1 MQDNTNESEIRERLN
16 LIENMISEG
25 RRTTES
31 WGWSFVLWGVA
42 YYIAIAWSYFA
53 NSNYAWPVTMI
64 AACIVMGIVI
74 SRKTKDRP
82 ETTTGRAMASIWIS
96 LGISIFILLLCL
108 GLSGHGDFHVFVAII
123 SAMLGMANATSG
135 MVLRW
140 KMQFAS
146 AVVWW
151 TAAIIACFTSDKL
164 TIVAFLAAIFFCQIV
179 FGIYCMIAESRK
191 LKARSARQG
200 ASHA

>member
-1 MQDNTNESEIRERLN
+1 
-16 LIENMISEG
+16 
-25 RRTTES
+25 
-31 WGWSFVLWGVA
+31 
-42 YYIAIAWSYFA
+42 
-53 NSNYAWPVTMI
+53 MI
-64 AACIVMGIVI
+64 AAGHRNANRDLPQNKGP
-74 SRKTKDRP
+74 SRDHNRP
-82 ETTTGRAMASIWIS
+82 CHGVDSDS

-151 TAAIIACFTSDKL
+151 AAAITACFTSDKL
-164 TIVAFLAAIFFCQIV
+164 TIVAFLVAIFFCQIV

-191 LKARSARQG
+191 LQARSARQG